1 MSVDLRRHVGLVLLL
16 AGAASLLLGPSP
28 AGRFIGHR
36 LTGSSGVARAAPG
49 AVAPAGVADGS
60 VAGSQGGS
68 GAKGQPASPAPG
80 GPAPGASGQATPS
93 PGASRSGPAGPP
105 GTVAGAIRR
114 TGTAAVALTFDDGPD
129 PVQTP
134 LMLDLLEANGVKATF
149 CLVGFRVRDNPDLV
163 RRIVAEG
170 HTLCNHSWQHLLDLA
185 TRDPEYVR
193 HDLEATNAAIRSA
206 VPDARIAYFRA
217 PGGNF
222 TPELVALAKRLGMT
236 SIHWHVDPRDWD
248 HKKGET
254 DPAHVARVIEWVQ
267 RITRPGSIV
276 LSHDNRQPDTI
287 EAYRTLLPWLKARFV
302 LAPL

>member
-1 MSVDLRRHVGLVLLL
+1 LVLLL
-16 AGAASLLLGPSP
+16 AGAVSLVLGPSP
-28 AGRFIGHR
+28 AGRFLGHR
-36 LTGSSGVARAAPG
+36 LTGSAGVARAAPG
-49 AVAPAGVADGS
+49 AVAPGGSSADGVAAG
-60 VAGSQGGS
+60 GSQGGT

-80 GPAPGASGQATPS
+80 GPATGAPGRATPS
-93 PGASRSGPAGPP
+93 PGAGRSGPAGPP

-134 LMLDLLEANGVKATF
+134 LLLDLLEANGVKATF
-149 CLVGFRVRDNPDLV
+149 CLVGFRVRDNPDIV
-163 RRIVAEG
+163 RRIAAEG

-185 TRDPEYVR
+185 IRDPEYVR
-193 HDLEATNAAIRSA
+193 QDLEDTNAAIRSA
-206 VPDARIAYFRA
+206 VPEARIAYFRA

-254 DPAHVARVIEWVQ
+254 DPAHVARVVEWVQ

-287 EAYRTLLPWLKARFV
+287 EAYRTLLPWLKARFALV
-302 LAPL
+302 PL